1 MLIIVVYDHLKFKFH
16 KYQSQ
21 LNQSVFMYKKEMEFQ
36 TGISLTYTIG
46 GKKSEK
52 EKYCWKW
59 DIVGKIDKY
68 FIIFRN

>member
-52 EKYCWKW
+52 EKYC
-59 DIVGKIDKY
+59 
-68 FIIFRN
+68 